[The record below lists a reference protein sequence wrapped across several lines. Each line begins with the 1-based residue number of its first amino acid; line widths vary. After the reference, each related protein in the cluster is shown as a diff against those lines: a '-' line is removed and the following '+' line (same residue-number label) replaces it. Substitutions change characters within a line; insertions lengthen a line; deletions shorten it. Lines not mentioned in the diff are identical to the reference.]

1 MGSKSIGMAFLIV
14 AGTLSAGIAAAQQTP
29 PQARG
34 SKATGNESWQIE
46 QRRRWW
52 IESRGLDKV
61 RGAGDMRRGAMRTLR
76 IQMAREASAGR
87 AAGEVW
93 RELGPSSMRMGNW
106 TMGRV
111 SGRINAIAPHPTND
125 SILYVGSANGG
136 VWKST
141 DAGTSWTPTFAR
153 RPNIRSKP
161 ARSSSRVTGTDH
173 SRKPSWHSTSQA
185 GTRSSSSMSG
195 SETITSCMPKS
206 GNSGVTRPYCPI
218 R

>member
-1 MGSKSIGMAFLIV
+1 MGSKSIGMTLLIL
-14 AGTLSAGIAAAQQTP
+14 AGALGAGFVAAQQTP

-61 RGAGDMRRGAMRTLR
+61 RGAGDMRRSAVRTLR

-87 AAGEVW
+87 APDAVW

-141 DAGTSWTPTFAR
+141 DAGVSWTPTFADVGSQSIGALFVEPGIR
-153 RPNIRSKP
+153 RTSGPAPATATTATAPATSAKACSSAATAAIRGLRATP
-161 ARSSSRVTGTDH
+161 AWRCRWSPR
-173 SRKPSWHSTSQA
+173 
-185 GTRSSSSMSG
+185 
-195 SETITSCMPKS
+195 
-206 GNSGVTRPYCPI
+206 
-218 R
+218 